1 MPNQP
6 IQFLIGVDIGGT
18 FTDIV
23 VVDQISGKQ
32 FNGKILTTPINP
44 SEAVLSGVK
53 EILARHK
60 IDPKNVELYMV
71 QL

>member
-44 SEAVLSGVK
+44 YHPYNYPMFPA
-53 EILARHK
+53 
-60 IDPKNVELYMV
+60 
-71 QL
+71 

>member
-1 MPNQP
+1 MSNQP
-6 IQFLIGVDIGGT
+6 SQFLIGVDIGGT

-53 EILARHK
+53 EILSKK
-60 IDPKNVELYMV
+60 ISN
-71 QL
+71 

>member
-23 VVDQISGKQ
+23 VIDQIAE
-32 FNGKILTTPINP
+32 NNLM
-44 SEAVLSGVK
+44 VK
-53 EILARHK
+53 F
-60 IDPKNVELYMV
+60 
-71 QL
+71 